1 MGNWFGPLL
10 IFIAGAIALAA
21 RRLRHY
27 QPEKAARRCPQESP
41 TAAELLRGHAA
52 SRLVAGGTQALT
64 RPWMPLKKE
73 KEFGRT
79 VRPSLFPQPHSRA
92 LFAPREGMLVLPWR
106 LGEPSLASA
115 SPEDF
120 IRDVLGPRMLAAEPR
135 RGGRRRQI
143 VLDVGANTGQFS
155 MSVQRASLDGIAFE
169 PEPTTCE
176 ALKRNVESDRS
187 AQGFAGRYGSV
198 TVHCAAVGSQMGS
211 VTIRTRG
218 PNRPATLQTVKQ
230 VSLDDVLE
238 LVPGAPV
245 YRQRILLLKS
255 DTQGYELDVLF
266 GATNILM
273 RHAARLLLLELSHKL
288 LHDAGASPLQL
299 LNEVSN
305 AGYDCTMLA
314 LWGPRLSPSTGMVEF
329 KQLPLPAEYLC
340 RASGVISFGDLSEL
354 LARTKL
360 APWQNGTGWTDLLC
374 WPAVQ

>member
-1 MGNWFGPLL
+1 
-10 IFIAGAIALAA
+10 
-21 RRLRHY
+21 
-27 QPEKAARRCPQESP
+27 
-41 TAAELLRGHAA
+41 
-52 SRLVAGGTQALT
+52 
-64 RPWMPLKKE
+64 
-73 KEFGRT
+73 
-79 VRPSLFPQPHSRA
+79 
-92 LFAPREGMLVLPWR
+92 MLVLPWR

-176 ALKRNVESDRS
+176 ALKRNVERDRS

-218 PNRPATLQTVKQ
+218 PNRSATLQTVKQ

-314 LWGPRLSPSTGMVEF
+314 LWGPKLSPSTGMVEF
-329 KQLPLPAEYLC
+329 TQLPFARRVFVQGEWRDKLWRAQRTARAHKAGAVAEWHRLDRFVVLAGGAIVGIECIVYYSLGSTSTLRPYLTHTRPS
-340 RASGVISFGDLSEL
+340 RAS
-354 LARTKL
+354 AR
-360 APWQNGTGWTDLLC
+360 PER
-374 WPAVQ
+374 